1 MPFPKV
7 RSLMTQVTS
16 KVPMTFQV
24 NGEQVELLVKPWQTL
39 LDVLRDELQLTGTK
53 EGCSNG
59 NCGACTVMVD
69 GLAIDS
75 CLALGLEAQG
85 KTVTTIQGLAKDGK
99 LHPMQQAFLEHGA
112 LQCGFCTPGFIMS
125 AVAFLNKNSN
135 PTETEI
141 RTAIAGN
148 LCRCTGYDK
157 IVRAIQTAIERTNS

>member
-1 MPFPKV
+1 
-7 RSLMTQVTS
+7 
-16 KVPMTFQV
+16 MTFQV

-135 PTETEI
+135 PSETEI

>member
-59 NCGACTVMVD
+59 NCGACTVIVD

>member
-1 MPFPKV
+1 
-7 RSLMTQVTS
+7 MTQGTS

-135 PTETEI
+135 PSETEI